1 MDLPCHWGPGGR
13 RARAVGMLGIRPL
26 TRLGGVQLTC
36 LDLSPPIAIF
46 QRKGKILRE
55 SHKRTLSLRLTDRLN
70 LRVSPISSG
79 TLLQLW
85 QSCSLQRRAATA
97 WDFMYPEHHLNPT
110 AASTAVLRCTLLHCT
125 PCKKAAGPT
134 HQLGRESDESKP
146 FPLRS
151 PKPTATSRQKQS
163 SERYPGSSN

>member
-1 MDLPCHWGPGGR
+1 MMLTAWHATTPSPLLLGEQCPSLVKSWEEQADLPCHWGPGGR
-13 RARAVGMLGIRPL
+13 RARAVGLLGIRPL

-97 WDFMYPEHHLNPT
+97 WDFMYPEHHFKPNCCINCCAQVRFAP
-110 AASTAVLRCTLLHCT
+110 LHSLQKGSW
-125 PCKKAAGPT
+125 P
-134 HQLGRESDESKP
+134 H
-146 FPLRS
+146 
-151 PKPTATSRQKQS
+151 TSAWT
-163 SERYPGSSN
+163 